1 MKSEKKRKNSGGI
14 LTLKILLADFPT
26 IRFKWIFRS
35 PLGRFPC
42 LITILCNKKHIV
54 ESNMVYY
61 ILNMSWCKIVS

>member
-1 MKSEKKRKNSGGI
+1 MKSERKRKNSGGF

-42 LITILCNKKHIV
+42 FITILCNKNIV
-54 ESNMVYY
+54 KSSMVYF